1 VWWGAAILAGSPGA
15 VFDTLSGYFYGTF
28 ANEDFQWIIIVIA
41 LIGILVVLFE
51 RSKAVTD
58 FGSWLGKYLK
68 TPKLAIL
75 GTYLFGAIVFLDDY
89 LSNLTV
95 GNTMRRITDKFRIP
109 RSQFAF
115 IVNLM
120 AGPICVIIPLT
131 SWAAAFSRTY
141 EGQGLTING
150 NAMAA
155 YLKSVPMIFY
165 VWVILAICLLQIF
178 GVIPKLGMIKKD
190 YVRAAAGGSLY
201 PQGIDWI
208 HGETWEGGGAAPTEE
223 AAAPETA
230 RPWGFLVPMLITC
243 VVTFM
248 TELDII
254 KGCAAGI
261 VVAAA
266 MYLITKRLRPLEVLD
281 ACFDG
286 IIRMGFVLVVFLLA
300 YSVQAINEV
309 TGMPAYVISLV
320 EPIMDGA
327 FLPVVTFLICAAY
340 SFFTGTCWDLVVI
353 ILPIVVPLAGAIGTD
368 PLFVSASVISG
379 AMFGNIFCP
388 YGDGMILCS
397 QACEIR
403 PTDLMIAIAP
413 YMLIGGA
420 VTSILYFV
428 FGFIL

>member
-1 VWWGAAILAGSPGA
+1 
-15 VFDTLSGYFYGTF
+15 
-28 ANEDFQWIIIVIA
+28 
-41 LIGILVVLFE
+41 VLFE
-51 RSKAVTD
+51 RSKSVTD
-58 FGSWLGKYLK
+58 FGYWLGKYLK
-68 TPKLAIL
+68 TPKLAML
-75 GTYLFGAIVFLDDY
+75 GTYFFGAIVFLDDY

-131 SWAAAFSRTY
+131 SWAAAFSSMY

-155 YLKSVPMIFY
+155 YLKSVPLIFY

-178 GVIPKLGMIKKD
+178 GVIPKMGMIKKD
-190 YVRAAAGGSLY
+190 YARAAAGGSLY
-201 PQGIDWI
+201 PQGVDWI
-208 HGETWEGGGAAPTEE
+208 HGETRKGGGATVKTEE
-223 AAAPETA
+223 AAPPEKA
-230 RPWGFLVPMLITC
+230 QPWGFLIPMLITC
-243 VVTFM
+243 VVTFA

-261 VVAAA
+261 IAAA
-266 MYLITKRLRPLEVLD
+266 VMYLITKRLRPLEVLD
-281 ACFDG
+281 ASFEG
-286 IIRMGFVLVVFLLA
+286 IIRMAFVLVLFLLA
-300 YSVQAINEV
+300 YSMQAINEV
-309 TGMPAYVISLV
+309 TGMPGYVISLV
-320 EPIMDGA
+320 EPIMDSV
-327 FLPVVTFLICAAY
+327 FLPVVAFLICAIY
-340 SFFTGTCWDLVVI
+340 SFLTGTCWDLVII
-353 ILPIVVPLAGAIGTD
+353 ILPIVVPLAAVIGTN
-368 PLFVSASVISG
+368 PLFASAAVISG

-397 QACEIR
+397 QACEVR

-413 YMLIGGA
+413 YMLIGGV
-420 VTSILYFV
+420 VTSILYLV